1 MIPDNKQVEKD
12 INQKNIKF
20 ILELFNSNKLIEAKK
35 EINKQIE
42 IYPDSSI
49 LYNILGA
56 VLSAQDQF
64 DESIKNYNKSIKI
77 NPDYAQAYNNLG
89 IVFQK
94 LNRIF
99 KKKGSVKNMEY
110 SKIKKISAQNKKPIP
125 LLKDLLKTSKNKH
138 PLFIEIK
145 PTFSK
150 KLLQKLLKETSK
162 FSKCVFISFKH
173 ENIYNLLKIKSNTK
187 VGLSFSP
194 PTNVKTIIKKSNNK
208 KINCLILD
216 KFFLKNKNIQD
227 LKIKKYYYTIKTK
240 SEFNKYSKNNN
251 LIFENL

>member
-1 MIPDNKQVEKD
+1 MAHLIIHRGIVNKQCKENHLKSFKESFKKGFGIETDIHATKD
-12 INQKNIKF
+12 HEF
-20 ILELFNSNKLIEAKK
+20 ICFH
-35 EINKQIE
+35 
-42 IYPDSSI
+42 D
-49 LYNILGA
+49 
-56 VLSAQDQF
+56 F
-64 DESIKNYNKSIKI
+64 T
-77 NPDYAQAYNNLG
+77 
-89 IVFQK
+89 

-99 KKKGSVKNMEY
+99 KKKESVKNMEY
-110 SKIKKISAQNKKPIP
+110 SKIKKISTQNKKPIP
-125 LLKDLLKTSKNKH
+125 LLKDLLKTSKNKY

-173 ENIYNLLKIKSNTK
+173 KNIYDLLKIKSNVK

-194 PTNVKTIIKKSNNK
+194 PTNIKTIIKKSNNK
-208 KINCLILD
+208 KIDCLVLD
-216 KFFLKNKNIQD
+216 KFFLKNKSIQD
-227 LKIKKYYYTIKTK
+227 LKIRKYYYTIKTK

>member
-1 MIPDNKQVEKD
+1 VASLIIHRGVVNKQYKENLLKSFKQSFKKGYGIETDIHATKD
-12 INQKNIKF
+12 HKF
-20 ILELFNSNKLIEAKK
+20 ICFH
-35 EINKQIE
+35 
-42 IYPDSSI
+42 D
-49 LYNILGA
+49 
-56 VLSAQDQF
+56 F
-64 DESIKNYNKSIKI
+64 T
-77 NPDYAQAYNNLG
+77 
-89 IVFQK
+89 

-99 KKKGSVKNMEY
+99 KKKESVKNIKY
-110 SKIKKISAQNKKPIP
+110 SKIKKVSTQNKKPIP
-125 LLKDLLKTSKNKH
+125 LLKDLLKISKNNY

-162 FSKCVFISFKH
+162 FSKCIFISFKH
-173 ENIYNLLKIKSNTK
+173 KNIYNMLKIKSNIK

-194 PTNVKTIIKKSNNK
+194 STSIKTIIKKSSNK

-216 KFFLKNKNIQD
+216 KFFLKKKSIQN

-240 SEFNKYSKNNN
+240 SEFNKYNKNNN